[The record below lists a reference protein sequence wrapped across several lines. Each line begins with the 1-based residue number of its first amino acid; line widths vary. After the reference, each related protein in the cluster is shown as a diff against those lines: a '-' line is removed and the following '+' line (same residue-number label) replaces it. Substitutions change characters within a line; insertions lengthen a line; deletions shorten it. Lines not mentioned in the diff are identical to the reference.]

1 MTNINQAI
9 VDKAKEI
16 IEDKKS
22 LWQKAYNR
30 YAHNIK
36 ANTKKYELNAK
47 KFQVNAPLTVY
58 SSIGKVMTEKST
70 TVYDLRYA
78 GQSVGEIH
86 VNNKGEAL
94 LYVTDKQADYAKD
107 NFGFKQSCPLNGVD
121 WHKAEAAVDFRK
133 AYQAYSTQKA
143 DIKSEEHR
151 IENFLLKEF
160 AKKTRAEG
168 KKLCNIQP
176 VCLGGK
182 FFQLTTPLSASKHN
196 QDPKP
201 ALINENS
208 DKPGANGGGIDILAR
223 VKHSPRMSRIA
234 IIELKDENEDIE
246 PQKVVVTQALTYA
259 TFVAYLLRSESGRDW
274 WNIFR
279 NNNKTEKSVPQ
290 HLHLDVVTL
299 MPEGT
304 SEEGDLANIE
314 IEELNVTLHLYTL
327 YYKRDKDGNPDS
339 FSGTLTKA
347 IMK

>member
-1 MTNINQAI
+1 MANLNQKI
-9 VDKAKEI
+9 VKKTKQILVDKKPVWAN
-16 IEDKKS
+16 
-22 LWQKAYNR
+22 AYNR
-30 YAHNIK
+30 YANNIK
-36 ANTKKYELNAK
+36 VNTKKYELNAK

-70 TVYDLRYA
+70 TAYDLRYA

-86 VNNKGEAL
+86 VNNKGDVL
-94 LYVTDKQADYAKD
+94 LYVTDKQTDYAKEHSD
-107 NFGFKQSCPLNGVD
+107 FTNICPLKGVD
-121 WHKAEAAVDFRK
+121 WHKDEAAVNFRK
-133 AYQAYSTQKA
+133 AYQAGSTKKVV
-143 DIKSEEHR
+143 IKSEEHR

-176 VCLGGK
+176 VRLGGK
-182 FFQLTTPLSASKHN
+182 FFQLTTPLTASDHE
-196 QDPKP
+196 PKP

-234 IIELKDENEDIE
+234 IIELKDENADIE
-246 PQKVVVTQALTYA
+246 PQKVVMTQALTYA
-259 TFVAYLLRSESGRDW
+259 TFVAYLLRSESGKDW

-279 NNNKTEKSVPQ
+279 NNSKTEKNVPQ

-314 IEELNVTLHLYTL
+314 IKELNAILHLYTL

-339 FSGTLTKA
+339 FSGTLTEA

>member
-1 MTNINQAI
+1 MPNFNQDI
-9 VDKAKEI
+9 VDKTKQILA
-16 IEDKKS
+16 DKKPA
-22 LWQKAYNR
+22 WVKAYKR
-30 YAHNIK
+30 YANNIK

-70 TVYDLRYA
+70 TAYDLRYA

-94 LYVTDKQADYAKD
+94 LYVTDKQADYAKEH
-107 NFGFKQSCPLNGVD
+107 FGFDQSCPLDGVD
-121 WHKAEAAVDFRK
+121 WHKAETAVDFRK
-133 AYQAYSTQKA
+133 AYQANSTKEA
-143 DIKSEEHR
+143 GVKSEEHR

-176 VCLGGK
+176 VRLGGK
-182 FFQLTTPLSASKHN
+182 FFQLTTPLTASDH
-196 QDPKP
+196 DPKP
-201 ALINENS
+201 ALINENA

-223 VKHSPRMSRIA
+223 VKHSPTMSSIA
-234 IIELKDENEDIE
+234 IIELKDENDDKE
-246 PQKVVVTQALTYA
+246 PQKVVMTQALTYA
-259 TFVAYLLRSESGRDW
+259 TFVAYLLRSESGKDW

-279 NNNKTEKSVPQ
+279 NNSKTEKNVPL
-290 HLHLDVVTL
+290 HLDLDVVTL

-339 FSGTLTKA
+339 FSGTLTEA